1 MTIWYYN
8 HNQGKRAINTFF
20 EKIDSSKC
28 INNDDCQGSF
38 CFGPGDVVFVHSGD
52 ATPQTGHRKQ
62 WWMNCANSNTTVD
75 FVFMSTHPTKDI
87 GSEATA
93 PANTHYCGY
102 AADTLSEQPRV
113 EEFFTLLLAGEK
125 HWDLLIPPPFPEY
138 LVAAY
143 LVQTAAIKGVSVNPE
158 SGCTGFWKKTRE
170 EFGQYSAQE
179 REEPDFMATG
189 NPSKLRSLLESIA
202 GGS

>member
-1 MTIWYYN
+1 MTLYYYN
-8 HNQGKRAINTFF
+8 HSQGHERIATFF
-20 EKIDSSKC
+20 NGISDSKC
-28 INNDDCQGSF
+28 ITNEDCRRRPQF
-38 CFGPGDVVFVHSGD
+38 NEGDVVFVHPGD
-52 ATPQTGHRKQ
+52 DETTGYGKQ
-62 WWMNCANSNTTVD
+62 WWVDLARNNITVD
-75 FVFMSTHPTKDI
+75 FVFMSTQPTEIGPGEADSADI
-87 GSEATA
+87 
-93 PANTHYCGY
+93 HYCRY

-113 EEFFTLLLAGEK
+113 KEFFTLLIAKGGK

-143 LVQTAAIKGVSVNPE
+143 LAQTAAIKGVSVNPE
-158 SGCTGFWKKTRE
+158 SGCTGFWKKARE